1 MQIYINE
8 EAVESKL
15 ENEKN
20 MAEVYSGVKTWIE
33 SKGKFLVGFRI
44 DGNEKKDEELKNIL
58 IQTVSRVDFYMG
70 ESLDVVI
77 SSLNELDLYVDKIGD
92 TVFGRDSL
100 TSKESNDLEDGKK
113 WILSVLN
120 SAETILRLDFK
131 KMSPHGLEK
140 TIFEV
145 IGNLTSDKKLDS
157 LYSIEEYLENL
168 RDLKLFIMDLI
179 NRLNLLNLDTET
191 IKEILDT
198 YSNNMEV
205 LKKEFMSVN
214 ENFQSGKENLA
225 NQLLQHSSGRLH
237 IMISGLISVAS
248 RIQDTNI
255 EELKFNDETL
265 LTVNKELT
273 EKLNTIAK
281 AFEDRDILTA
291 GDTIEYELPEILD
304 KFVPFL
310 KALREKLG

>member
-1 MQIYINE
+1 MQIFINE
-8 EAVESKL
+8 EAVESKI

-20 MAEVYSGVKTWIE
+20 MEDVYSGIKNWAE
-33 SKGKFLVGFRI
+33 SKGKFLVAFKI
-44 DGNEKKDEELKNIL
+44 DGNEKKDAELKNIS
-58 IQTVSRVDFYMG
+58 INSVSRADFYIG

-77 SSLNELDLYVDKIGD
+77 SSLSELDLYVDKIGD
-92 TVFGRDSL
+92 TLFGRDSL
-100 TSKESNDLEDGKK
+100 TPKEASDLEEGKK
-113 WILSVLN
+113 WILTVLE
-120 SAETILRLDFK
+120 SAESILRLDYK
-131 KMSPHGLEK
+131 KMSPVGIEK
-140 TIFEV
+140 TISGIIE
-145 IGNLTSDKKLDS
+145 NLTSEKKLDTI
-157 LYSIEEYLENL
+157 LSIEDYLENL

-179 NRLNLLNLDTET
+179 NRLSLLNLDTET

-198 YSNNMEV
+198 YANNMEV

-214 ENFQSGKENLA
+214 ENFQSGKEALA

-237 IMISGLISVAS
+237 IMISGLISVANK
-248 RIQDTNI
+248 IHNTNI
-255 EELKFNDETL
+255 EELKFNDQTL
-265 LTVNKELT
+265 LIVNKELS

-310 KALREKLG
+310 KALREKLV